1 MVIVPVLLADSEDEE
16 NYKHASMEVSAEPGP
31 SNSRTSEIGPGRE
44 IGKFALSFRFHI
56 IS

>member
-16 NYKHASMEVSAEPGP
+16 NYKHSSMEVSAEPGP
-31 SNSRTSEIGPGRE
+31 SNSRTSEIAPGQE